1 MHRHPI
7 LYPVVAAQNLP
18 GIKVSDLKVLPYR
31 EHVPEANASS
41 SKYVCPCHVPGPI
54 RGDPTGLGSA
64 ARGRGMEGRPSP
76 LPDLAALGYR

>member
-18 GIKVSDLKVLPYR
+18 EIKVSDLKVLPYR

-41 SKYVCPCHVPGPI
+41 SKYVLSMSC
-54 RGDPTGLGSA
+54 S
-64 ARGRGMEGRPSP
+64 RPYP
-76 LPDLAALGYR
+76 R